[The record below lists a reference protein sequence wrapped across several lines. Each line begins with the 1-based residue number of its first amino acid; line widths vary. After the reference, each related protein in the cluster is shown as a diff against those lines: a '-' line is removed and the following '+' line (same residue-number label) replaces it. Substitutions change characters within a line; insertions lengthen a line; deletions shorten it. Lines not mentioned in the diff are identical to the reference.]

1 MYTSSVDIAWNLYAS
16 IRRKVID
23 VTVVKNISTDLV
35 RCVCNNSLHDI
46 RSILFT
52 SLMADLA
59 ILEDILAL
67 FFPALDL
74 FDTSSRIFVKR
85 NIELLD
91 HLRIFGFNEE
101 RIILCI
107 VLTGL
112 CAVVSKMTDVLVTY
126 HILMLLAGGIL
137 LLGDSADLRVQVV
150 SVFVMDLKK
159 PCHVVD
165 TCDQL
170 GTSLK
175 LVFHSHSLK
184 KFLGADLNA
193 VAETYGADLCETL
206 HIAGEHCHRVGVV
219 QEQSVRADL
228 FHIPCELF
236 QNRNGTKCTHD
247 TTNSQGI
254 CDSLFD
260 AVFLRDLKVCYCTW
274 LIAAYLNG
282 IDYEVCITKCI
293 FTVLSTEICF
303 DHCAILIYVVVDG
316 T

>member
-1 MYTSSVDIAWNLYAS
+1 MYAGSVNITWNLYTG
-16 IRRKVID
+16 IWWKVVD

-35 RCVCNNSLHDI
+35 RCVCNNSLHDVG
-46 RSILFT
+46 SVLFA

-59 ILEDILAL
+59 IFQDILAL
-67 FFPALDL
+67 FFPSLDL
-74 FDTSSRIFVKR
+74 FDTSSRIFVKW

-91 HLRIFGFNEE
+91 HLRISGFNKE
-101 RIILCI
+101 RIVLCI
-107 VLTGL
+107 MLTGL
-112 CAVVSKMTDVLVTY
+112 CAVVAKMTDVLITY
-126 HILMLLAGGIL
+126 HILMFLTGCIL
-137 LLGDSADLRVQVV
+137 LLCNSANLRIQIV

-184 KFLGADLNA
+184 KLLRADLNA
-193 VAETYGADLCETL
+193 VAETYCTDLCETL
-206 HIAGEHCHRVGVV
+206 HIAGKHCHRIGVV

-282 IDYEVCITKCI
+282 IDYEICIAKCI

>member
-1 MYTSSVDIAWNLYAS
+1 MYTGSVDIAWNLYAS

-112 CAVVSKMTDVLVTY
+112 CAVVAKMTDVLITY
-126 HILMLLAGGIL
+126 HILMFLTGCIL
-137 LLGDSADLRVQVV
+137 LLCNSADLRVQVV
-150 SVFVMDLKK
+150 SIFVMDLKK

-184 KFLGADLNA
+184 KLLGADLNT
-193 VAETYGADLCETL
+193 VAKTYCTNLCETL
-206 HIAGEHCHRVGVV
+206 HITGEHCHRIGVI
-219 QEQSVRADL
+219 QEQSVRAYF
-228 FHIPCELF
+228 FHVPCKLF

-247 TTNSQGI
+247 SADSQSI
-254 CDSLFD
+254 CDGLFD

>member
-1 MYTSSVDIAWNLYAS
+1 MYTGSVDIAWNLYAG

-101 RIILCI
+101 RIIFCI

-112 CAVVSKMTDVLVTY
+112 CTIVSKMTDILITHHV
-126 HILMLLAGGIL
+126 LMLLTGGIL
-137 LLGDSADLRVQVV
+137 LLGNSADLRIQII
-150 SVFVMDLKK
+150 SVFVVDLKE

-170 GTSLK
+170 CTSLN

-184 KFLGADLNA
+184 KLLGADLNA
-193 VAETYGADLCETL
+193 VTEAYSTDLCKTL
-206 HIAGEHCHRVGVV
+206 HIAGKHCHRVGVV
-219 QEQSVRADL
+219 QKQSVRADF
-228 FHIPCELF
+228 FHIPGKLF

-247 TTNSQGI
+247 SADSQGI
-254 CDSLFD
+254 CDSLFN
-260 AVFLRDLKVCYCTW
+260 AVFLRDLKICNCAW
-274 LIAAYLNG
+274 LISAYLNG
-282 IDYEVCITKCI
+282 VDYEICISKCI
-293 FTVLSTEICF
+293 FTVLGTEISF
-303 DHCAILIYVVVDG
+303 DHCAVLVYVVVDG

>member
-1 MYTSSVDIAWNLYAS
+1 MYTGSVDIAWNLYAG

-59 ILEDILAL
+59 VFQDILAL

-112 CAVVSKMTDVLVTY
+112 CTIVSKMTDILITHHV
-126 HILMLLAGGIL
+126 LMLLTGGIL
-137 LLGDSADLRVQVV
+137 LLGNSADLRIQII
-150 SVFVMDLKK
+150 SVFVVDLKE

-170 GTSLK
+170 CTSLN

-184 KFLGADLNA
+184 KLLGADLNA
-193 VAETYGADLCETL
+193 VTKAYGTDLCETL
-206 HIAGEHCHRVGVV
+206 HIAGKHCHRVGVV
-219 QEQSVRADL
+219 QEQSVRADF

>member
-1 MYTSSVDIAWNLYAS
+1 MYTGSVDIAWNLYAG
-16 IRRKVID
+16 IRRKVIN

-35 RCVCNNSLHDI
+35 RCVCNNSLHNI

-112 CAVVSKMTDVLVTY
+112 CAIVSKMTDILITHHV
-126 HILMLLAGGIL
+126 LMLLTGGIL
-137 LLGDSADLRVQVV
+137 LLGNSADLRIQIISVLVV
-150 SVFVMDLKK
+150 DLKE
-159 PCHVVD
+159 PRHVVD

-170 GTSLK
+170 STSLN

-184 KFLGADLNA
+184 KLLGTYLYA
-193 VAETYGADLCETL
+193 VAETYRADLCETL
-206 HIAGEHCHRVGVV
+206 HIAGKHCHRVGVV

-228 FHIPCELF
+228 FHVARKFF

-247 TTNSQGI
+247 SADSQGI
-254 CDSLFD
+254 CDCLFD
-260 AVFLRDLKVCYCTW
+260 AVFLRDLKVCYGAW
-274 LIAAYLNG
+274 LIAAYLDG
-282 IDYEVCITKCI
+282 INYKVRITKCI
-293 FTVLSTEICF
+293 FTVLCTKIGL
-303 DHCAILIYVVVDG
+303 DHCAVLVYVVVDG